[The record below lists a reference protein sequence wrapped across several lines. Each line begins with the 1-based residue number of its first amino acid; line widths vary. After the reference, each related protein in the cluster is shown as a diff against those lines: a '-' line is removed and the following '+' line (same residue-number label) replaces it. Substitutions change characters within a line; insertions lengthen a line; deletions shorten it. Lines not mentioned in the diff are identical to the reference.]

1 MAAIKY
7 VVDLSDAEREQLLGI
22 TRRGIS
28 PARKLKRA
36 QILLKADEGFADGQI
51 AQLLGV
57 GMATVGRIRKR
68 LVAENLEG
76 ALNEHPRSGRPG
88 EIGGKE
94 KAHIIALACSAPP
107 EGHARWSLRLLADK
121 VVELEILESLS
132 HEGVRKILKKM
143 ASSPGRESNGAF
155 PR

>member
-7 VVDLSDAEREQLLGI
+7 VVDLSNAEREQLLGI

-36 QILLKADEGFADGQI
+36 QILLKAHEGFADGQI
-51 AQLLGV
+51 AQILGV

-68 LVAENLEG
+68 LVEENLEG
-76 ALNEHPRSGRPG
+76 ALNEHSRSGRPG

-143 ASSPGRESNGAF
+143 ASSPGNESNGAF

>member
-7 VVDLSDAEREQLLGI
+7 VVDLSDAEREELLGI

-36 QILLKADEGFADGQI
+36 QILLKAHEGFADGQI
-51 AQLLGV
+51 AQILGV
-57 GMATVGRIRKR
+57 GIATVGRIRKR
-68 LVAENLEG
+68 LVEENLEG
-76 ALNEHPRSGRPG
+76 ALNERSRSGRPG

-107 EGHARWSLRLLADK
+107 EGHARWSLRLLADQ